1 MNTNDFL
8 RQFVEMRKGMAP
20 APGTKSVAATDA
32 LPKSKK
38 AKKTGPRQ
46 EVTETGLQHII
57 EAKPGRKVVEEYL
70 QEMCNELTS
79 KKMA

>member
-1 MNTNDFL
+1 MSANDFL
-8 RQFVEMRKGMAP
+8 KKFIEMRKGMAP
-20 APGTKSVAATDA
+20 APGTQSVAAKDV
-32 LPKSKK
+32 LPQNKK
-38 AKKTGPRQ
+38 MKKMGPRQ
-46 EVTETGLQHII
+46 EITETGLQHII

>member
-8 RQFVEMRKGMAP
+8 KQFIQMRKEITP
-20 APGTKSVAATDA
+20 PPGTRSVAATDV

-38 AKKTGPRQ
+38 QKKMGPRQ
-46 EVTETGLQHII
+46 EITETGLQHII
-57 EAKPGRKVVEEYL
+57 EAKPGRKVLEEYF
-70 QEMCNELTS
+70 QEMCNELTA

>member
-8 RQFVEMRKGMAP
+8 KQFIAMRKEITP
-20 APGTKSVAATDA
+20 PPGTKSVSAADV

-38 AKKTGPRQ
+38 QKKMGPRQ

-57 EAKPGRKVVEEYL
+57 ESKPGRKIVEEYL
-70 QEMCNELTS
+70 QEMCNTLTA